1 MVSNLKDRRYK
12 KAWLDQDLE
21 IHIVKAKGKHN
32 SNQVL
37 KGTDVGLMTLLA
49 SLMYTLI
56 TNNVT
61 NEEKLRSLV
70 DTVIDSVK
78 KGEPIHEFE

>member
-1 MVSNLKDRRYK
+1 MVSNLRDRRYK

-21 IHIVKAKGKHN
+21 IHIVKDKGKHN
-32 SNQVL
+32 SSQVL
-37 KGTDVGLMTLLA
+37 KGTNVGLMTLLA

-61 NEEKLRSLV
+61 NEEKLRALV
-70 DTVIDSVK
+70 DTVIDSIK
-78 KGEPIHEFE
+78 KGEPMHEFE

>member
-1 MVSNLKDRRYK
+1 MVSNLRDRRYK

-21 IHIVKAKGKHN
+21 IHLVKAKGKHN
-32 SNQVL
+32 SSQVL
-37 KGTDVGLMTLLA
+37 KGTNVGLMTLLA

-61 NEEKLRSLV
+61 NEEKLRALV
-70 DTVIDSVK
+70 DTVIDSIK